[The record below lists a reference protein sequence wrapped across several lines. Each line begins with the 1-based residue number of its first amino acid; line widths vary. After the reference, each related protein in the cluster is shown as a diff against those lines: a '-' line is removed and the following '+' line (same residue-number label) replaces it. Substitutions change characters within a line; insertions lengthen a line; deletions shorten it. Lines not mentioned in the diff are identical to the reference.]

1 MTSPKVNSVLSAF
14 SQCSLCPKASRK
26 PWSLTRSAELWP
38 LVCRPQSLYRECAG
52 YSCAAWLWVSSR
64 WCSASSAWSAL
75 TSAGATKSRT
85 SCFSAEPCSTSV
97 EVSANEIKNGRGGG
111 KDALPSCSP
120 CIQQYVCLQ
129 VWLILPP
136 TAYTST
142 GSPGQ
147 PLLPIWRP
155 ESWGT
160 TQQSH

>member
-14 SQCSLCPKASRK
+14 TLPQGVTKALKLNSFRWTLA
-26 PWSLTRSAELWP
+26 PCVS
-38 LVCRPQSLYRECAG
+38 PQSLYRECAG

-64 WCSASSAWSAL
+64 WCSVSSAWSAL
-75 TSAGATKSRT
+75 TSAGTTKSRT

-97 EVSANEIKNGRGGG
+97 EVSANKIKNVRGGG

-147 PLLPIWRP
+147 PLLPICRL